1 MARLTVRELLDS
13 KGNRRFTFVQVTR
26 AEEAVAAAEAGMDMI
41 GTGWIDGRKEIA
53 GSVPETQFAYGLQ
66 YGHHASAL
74 EALRA
79 AFSALAAGAHSI
91 YSPMSPNVIEV
102 LAREG
107 VPIIAHV
114 GLVPPKATWTGGM
127 RAVGKTADQAVRI
140 YREIKAFESAG
151 AFAVEIEV
159 VPHRVAS
166 EISRRTSLLTVSL
179 GAGAGC
185 DVQYLFSAD
194 LLGDNPG
201 HIPRHAKTYRDFTA
215 ERARLQRE
223 RVEAYGEYIAEVTSG
238 TFPAA
243 RHMVD
248 IADDEYEAF
257 LETLECGVA
266 PSTSSHTALPGD

>member
-1 MARLTVRELLDS
+1 
-13 KGNRRFTFVQVTR
+13 
-26 AEEAVAAAEAGMDMI
+26 
-41 GTGWIDGRKEIA
+41 
-53 GSVPETQFAYGLQ
+53 
-66 YGHHASAL
+66 
-74 EALRA
+74 
-79 AFSALAAGAHSI
+79 
-91 YSPMSPNVIEV
+91 MSPKVIEDI
-102 LAREG
+102 AREG

-127 RAVGKTADQAVRI
+127 RAVGKTADQAIRM
-140 YREIKAFESAG
+140 YREIKAYESAG

-166 EISRRTSLLTVSL
+166 EISKRTSLLTVSL

-201 HIPRHAKTYRDFTA
+201 HIPRHAKAYRDFTA

-223 RVEAYGEYIAEVTSG
+223 RVEAYREYIADVTSG
-238 TFPAA
+238 AFPAA
-243 RHMVD
+243 SHIVD

-257 LETLECGVA
+257 LETREGGGFA
-266 PSTSSHTALPGD
+266 AGS